1 MKRLLA
7 LLLALALLLPCAACG
22 GSAEPDG
29 LRLYFVTQ
37 TREHGQVLQSQPYAG
52 QDQPGPEELLNTL
65 LAGPDRD
72 GLISP
77 FPKGT
82 ALEGWAWD
90 AEDSGCLW
98 VWFTEPYSTLTGLS
112 LTLADYC
119 VVLTLSQLPG
129 VESVE
134 IFCSG
139 HTDEYRSHQRL
150 TADEVMP
157 QP

>member
-77 FPKGT
+77 FPKNT

-112 LTLADYC
+112 LT
-119 VVLTLSQLPG
+119 
-129 VESVE
+129 
-134 IFCSG
+134 
-139 HTDEYRSHQRL
+139 
-150 TADEVMP
+150 
-157 QP
+157 